1 VFVFTLSLPVLS
13 LTLRRSSH
21 PFSARLFQC
30 VTTPDDDP
38 LQAALDPMAFEQR
51 AASGHDRPPFALEC
65 DLRSGEDQREERDD
79 ATEDDRKKGQSGSGT
94 FRVTGSTIAPS
105 VVVSLVC
112 ISWPITSPFGTADQL
127 EEVVISSLGCRPPA
141 ARRGRALPARF

>member
-1 VFVFTLSLPVLS
+1 MFVFTLSLPVLS

-65 DLRSGEDQREERDD
+65 DLRSGRTSVKS
-79 ATEDDRKKGQSGSGT
+79 ATTPQK
-94 FRVTGSTIAPS
+94 TIAKE
-105 VVVSLVC
+105 
-112 ISWPITSPFGTADQL
+112 G
-127 EEVVISSLGCRPPA
+127 
-141 ARRGRALPARF
+141 

>member
-30 VTTPDDDP
+30 VTTPTTTHSKRP
-38 LQAALDPMAFEQR
+38 SIRWLSSSALPRVTIVRRLRWSAISAR
-51 AASGHDRPPFALEC
+51 ARTSVK
-65 DLRSGEDQREERDD
+65 S
-79 ATEDDRKKGQSGSGT
+79 ATTPQKTIAKKGQSSPGT

-112 ISWPITSPFGTADQL
+112 ISWPITSPFGTAD
-127 EEVVISSLGCRPPA
+127 
-141 ARRGRALPARF
+141 